1 MRRSN
6 LSPRRALHGIVVTLA
21 VAGSLV
27 LAGCSSA
34 NMSGS
39 AEPAPSATETVS
51 REAGWFQKPIRVC
64 FQNNTSRSL
73 EYSFSDEQVND
84 QGESV
89 STRGGTLGTNAF
101 VCAASTGARLSG
113 DSVAFKYKNS
123 EGKFSYLSVEND
135 LGRFIVRLTEVDN
148 AGSTKTYIENTAKA
162 GVPYSD
168 VAGGEA
174 IDVLVGTGLR
184 TFDKITSIPIDV
196 RISDAP

>member
-1 MRRSN
+1 MRHSN
-6 LSPRRALHGIVVTLA
+6 VFPRRALHGIVVTLA

-34 NMSGS
+34 IVSGS
-39 AEPAPSATETVS
+39 GEPAPSATETVS

-64 FQNNTSRSL
+64 FQNNTSRNL
-73 EYSFSDEQVND
+73 EYLFTEQPVDD
-84 QGESV
+84 QRKNI

-101 VCAASTGARLSG
+101 VCAASDGAGLLA
-113 DSVAFKYKNS
+113 DSVALKYKNT

-135 LGRFIVRLTEVDN
+135 LGRFIVRLTEVDS